1 MLLLALSLLV
11 LLSGPLL
18 YKLVKR
24 EPRAFW
30 ALDGFVLASVG
41 GLILFHVLPPTLT
54 IAGPS
59 ALIAMLVGLLFPILA
74 EQIRGSGEHPE
85 HLIHKLALGVAFSGL
100 FLHTMM
106 DGITL
111 AAESHDEVSTAL
123 ASAVLFHRFPVALIV
138 WWLIRPT
145 RGKRWAVLALSLIAL
160 ATVLGFVIEESLHG
174 LMENVGFA
182 YVQAFIAGSLLH
194 VIAHHPPNEQEEH
207 HHHHHAEDSP
217 SPPCSANASG
227 CGCSHDLF
235 EEPVSQDR
243 EDSYCKSDTY
253 DDDHAHPHHDGSHEY
268 DEHHHHPIHEALEH
282 LSHDHGMSPTPGH
295 HHHHHDEEGADGH
308 DEGAHH
314 HHHHHHHPHPLMSGL
329 GALMGAALVFILPLL
344 EQSASSGDA
353 HGHGHGHGHGGHA
366 HEEVA
371 DSASTAIFALSGYG
385 ERFWDLFAESAP
397 ALLIGYVLAGLFA
410 AFLPRASMRW
420 MTRGSAPT
428 QALRGVIF
436 GLPIPICSCG
446 VVPLY
451 QSLIRRGVPASA
463 ALAFLIATPELGIE
477 ALLLSIPLLG
487 VELTVTRLIAAALV
501 ALIAGWVV
509 GRIIPVQQPDFVEA
523 TATKTSLKERLKS
536 AYDFG
541 LREVLDETGP
551 WILVGL
557 AVAALLSQGG
567 LTDALLDMPDIAQV
581 MLFALISLPL
591 YVCASGATPLAAG
604 LIFAGASPGAAL
616 AFLLAGPATNVTTF
630 GVLSGLHNKRIATLF
645 GLVVI
650 GLAILTGLATNL
662 IFDQLAINP
671 STSAHA
677 HEEPTWWQTGSAFIL
692 CALFILSLLRTGPRH
707 WLQTVLSFGSSHS
720 H

>member
-1 MLLLALSLLV
+1 MVLLALSLLV

-18 YKLVKR
+18 YKLVRR

-59 ALIAMLVGLLFPILA
+59 ALLAMLVGLLFPILA
-74 EQIRGSGEHPE
+74 EQIRGNGEHPE

-145 RGKRWAVLALSLIAL
+145 RGKRWATLALALIAL
-160 ATVLGFVIEESLHG
+160 ATILGFVVEESLHG

-194 VIAHHPPNEQEEH
+194 VIAHHPPHEQD
-207 HHHHHAEDSP
+207 HAHAHTHEP
-217 SPPCSANASG
+217 SSSCGSDG
-227 CGCSHDLF
+227 CGCTHGLTEELF
-235 EEPVSQDR
+235 EEPITQDG
-243 EDSYCKSDTY
+243 EKSGCESTSCDEVH
-253 DDDHAHPHHDGSHEY
+253 DHPHHHEHAH
-268 DEHHHHPIHEALEH
+268 EHPHEHIHEALEH
-282 LSHDHGMSPTPGH
+282 LSHDHAMSPAHDH
-295 HHHHHDEEGADGH
+295 HHHAAEED
-308 DEGAHH
+308 DAHH
-314 HHHHHHHPHPLMSGL
+314 HHHHEHPHPLMSGL
-329 GALMGAALVFILPLL
+329 GALTGAALVFILPLL
-344 EQSASSGDA
+344 EESAEASSHG
-353 HGHGHGHGHGGHA
+353 GHGHGHGH
-366 HEEVA
+366 EVA
-371 DSASTAIFALSGYG
+371 TDAATNTIFALSGYG

-397 ALLIGYVLAGLFA
+397 ALLIGYVLAGVFA

-420 MTRGSAPT
+420 MTRGSSPT

-477 ALLLSIPLLG
+477 ALFLSIPLLG
-487 VELTVTRLIAAALV
+487 VELTITRLIAAALV
-501 ALIAGWVV
+501 ALLAGWIV
-509 GRIIPVQQPDFVEA
+509 GRIIPVQKANFVDV
-523 TATKTSLKERLKS
+523 TAQKAPLRERLRS

-557 AVAALLSQGG
+557 AIAALLSQGG
-567 LTDALLDMPDIAQV
+567 LTGALLDMPDIAQV

-630 GVLSGLHNKRIATLF
+630 GVLSSLHNKRIATLF

-650 GLAILTGLATNL
+650 GLAILTGLVTNL
-662 IFDQLAINP
+662 VFDQLAIDL
-671 STSAHA
+671 STSTHA
-677 HEEPTWWQTGSAFIL
+677 HEEPNLVQTICALIL
-692 CALFILSLLRTGPRH
+692 CALFIVSLLRTGPRH